1 MRLRLFKAIS
11 CVALMLSVFFCIS
24 FPVLADETV
33 SSEEE
38 LVGFIDS
45 YANVQTFNLAPL
57 ADLEEDDYTGAAL
70 FQVLSQ
76 RASMYFQYQG
86 FTFKDQGYSKA
97 EGNYMG
103 AYKLPVYLT
112 IGFQVERGHTYS
124 GAVSLTGNTV
134 ASLDENFKDN
144 VDSNQTYIGSFVFSG
159 YDEVS
164 PESVDVSVY
173 PVIVAG
179 SDADYTINI
188 NFNNYQSTF
197 DGYVYVNV
205 TLHFDLATIIYS
217 SKNPWWVQRS
227 VAVVNTHASDWAG
240 TLKDYPTNA
249 IVDSDGSLIYNQ
261 TVQQQQIA
269 DQQAQQSEQ
278 QHNSLINGYDN
289 AANDNM
295 LSDKNSVL
303 KGFEQQQDQAMSN
316 GQQYVADFSAN
327 YDTAPLQAMAPAFM
341 MISTWFND
349 LWGGMGNFS
358 TVLIV
363 GLMLCVAG
371 YILKLKH

>member
-1 MRLRLFKAIS
+1 MRQRLIKAIFGI
-11 CVALMLSVFFCIS
+11 ALSVSVFFCS
-24 FPVLADETV
+24 YGFAHAEET
-33 SSEEE
+33 SESEEDI
-38 LVGFIDS
+38 VAYIDS
-45 YANVQTFNLAPL
+45 NPNLQTFDLSPL
-57 ADLEEDDYTGAAL
+57 RELEEDDYTGGAL

-112 IGFQVERGHTYS
+112 IGFQVERGHTYTGS
-124 GAVSLTGNTV
+124 VSLTGSTV
-134 ASLDENFKDN
+134 ASLDDDFLYQM
-144 VDSNQTYIGSFVFSG
+144 DSNQTYIGSFVFSG

-179 SDADYTINI
+179 SEADYTINI
-188 NFNNYQSTF
+188 NFNNYQATY
-197 DGYVYVNV
+197 DGYVYCNL
-205 TLHFDLATIIYS
+205 TLNFDLATIIYS
-217 SKNPWWVQRS
+217 STNPWWVQRS

-240 TLKDYPTNA
+240 TLKDYPTEV
-249 IVDSDGSLIYNQ
+249 ITDSTGSLISNQ
-261 TVQQQQIA
+261 TQQQQQIA
-269 DQQAQQSEQ
+269 DQQAQQSAQ
-278 QHNSLINGYDN
+278 QHQDLVNGYDN
-289 AANDNM
+289 AANDTM
-295 LSDKNSVL
+295 LADKNSVL
-303 KGFEQQQDQAMSN
+303 QGFEQQQDQAIDS